1 MDRMATVSQS
11 IKHLNVTVIR
21 IGKEQTV
28 QQRFLIVEGSDP
40 IMRCIHVMNE
50 MEYAKKAKLLMML
63 GQEAVSVFLV
73 GLVTSAM
80 TTKMNARLVLMRLVF
95 NSRCLEACT
104 QASCRTSDL
113 SD

>member
-28 QQRFLIVEGSDP
+28 QLRFLIVEGSLM
-40 IMRCIHVMNE
+40 IAIHVMNE

-63 GQEAVSVFLV
+63 GQEVVSVSLV

-104 QASCRTSDL
+104 QASSEQVHASD
-113 SD
+113 

>member
-1 MDRMATVSQS
+1 MDRMATASQS

-40 IMRCIHVMNE
+40 IMRCIRVMNE

-63 GQEAVSVFLV
+63 GQEAANVSLV

-80 TTKMNARLVLMRLVF
+80 MTKMNAKLVLMRIVF
-95 NSRCLEACT
+95 NLMLRSLH
-104 QASCRTSDL
+104 TSKL
-113 SD
+113 HNK